1 MFKLDEKQQEIL
13 DKLNF
18 LAENLNK
25 NKMDCHGFFSKI
37 LAMTTVGKKIL
48 AITTV
53 GKKILAMTSPRI
65 IINKEIKNSV
75 IIKKNLP
82 NSIIARTKGDEAIH
96 KNSNYKS
103 FYIYGDVGRGKTMLM
118 KSFYNNLECE
128 KSYFHFNNFMQQIH
142 QNLRDIRKES
152 KKYKDELIEATKR
165 IIKKTK
171 IICFDEFQVSDI
183 ADAMLLSR
191 IFTYVFSQNISVI
204 FTSNFEPH
212 LLYQDGLQREK
223 FLEFVDNILLKN
235 CEILNLNSKI
245 DYRQNFKKSDNK
257 RYFLAKN
264 DEPEFLE
271 KIQNITKNNNNFT
284 TKLKVWGRV
293 LEIENS
299 FEISQKQ
306 ILQYLDFDKN
316 VSNNLKEKIKLAIF
330 DFDWLIKNKNSASD
344 FRAIAKEFDLIFLS
358 KVFSFSKFDFN
369 EAKRFVFFID
379 EIYENKTAIFILAE
393 NKIENI
399 FDEYYLKKSTA
410 KIFTRS
416 LSRINEIK
424 SDDYFIK
431 SKIFK
436 N

>member
-1 MFKLDEKQQEIL
+1 MFKLDEKQQEIAG
-13 DKLNF
+13 KLNF

-25 NKMDCHGFFSKI
+25 NKMARHGFFSKI
-37 LAMTTVGKKIL
+37 LAM
-48 AITTV
+48 
-53 GKKILAMTSPRI
+53 MSSR
-65 IINKEIKNSV
+65 
-75 IIKKNLP
+75 
-82 NSIIARTKGDEAIH
+82 SISDEAIH

-142 QNLRDIRKES
+142 QNLRDIRKEP

-165 IIKKTK
+165 IVKKTK

-191 IFTYVFSQNISVI
+191 IFTYVFLQNISVI
-204 FTSNFEPH
+204 FTSNFEPL

-223 FLEFVDNILLKN
+223 FLEFVNNILAKN

-245 DYRQNFKKSDNK
+245 DYRKNFKKSDNQ
-257 RYFLAKN
+257 RYFCQKDEAK
-264 DEPEFLE
+264 FLE
-271 KIQNITKNNNNFT
+271 KIKNITEKNKAFT

-306 ILQYLDFDKN
+306 ILQYLNFEENDL
-316 VSNNLKEKIKLAIF
+316 NNFKEKIKLAIF
-330 DFDWLIKNKNSASD
+330 DFDWLIKNKNSVSD

-358 KVFSFSKFDFN
+358 KLVNFTEFYSN
-369 EAKRFVFFID
+369 EAKRFVFLID
-379 EIYENKTAIFILAE
+379 EIYENKTAFFILAE
-393 NKIENI
+393 SEIEQI

-424 SDDYFIK
+424 SDDYFK
-431 SKIFK
+431 NSKIFK